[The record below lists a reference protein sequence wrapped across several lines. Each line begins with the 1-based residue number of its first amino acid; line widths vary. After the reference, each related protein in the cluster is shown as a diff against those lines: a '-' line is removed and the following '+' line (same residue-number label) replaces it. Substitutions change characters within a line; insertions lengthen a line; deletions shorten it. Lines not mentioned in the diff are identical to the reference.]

1 MAIWPSYCVLGQL
14 IWPDWFFWLVLPF
27 LSNTRNRCCRHGIA
41 QDGSILINEKPDK
54 HKGRN
59 IPKMVGTDGKPI
71 ISAKS
76 MLTDEQFRTNIKRH
90 LENVLTK
97 QSNEKFVD
105 ITKKFLNDTSSA

>member
-1 MAIWPSYCVLGQL
+1 
-14 IWPDWFFWLVLPF
+14 
-27 LSNTRNRCCRHGIA
+27 
-41 QDGSILINEKPDK
+41 
-54 HKGRN
+54 
-59 IPKMVGTDGKPI
+59 MVGTDGKPI